1 MQING
6 NGQLI
11 FNNNRNNSC
20 GTKLFKLPIKKLNI
34 QSRNINSC
42 EGNIIKLN
50 NIQKNSLY
58 STKEATPRKEHN
70 KVLTTK
76 KTKEQNDPN
85 LDDSLSQITEI
96 LKKNKK
102 NLRYSDLAGK
112 IPGINE
118 EPNFVFNQIL
128 YNKSKINKAKILS
141 KKIGVLKFSVTNTH
155 NISSKETLSNSDR
168 SKSDSINNKKKN
180 EDDSVGVSCCFFGR
194 K

>member
-34 QSRNINSC
+34 QTRNINNC
-42 EGNIIKLN
+42 ENNILKLN
-50 NIQKNSLY
+50 NMQKNSLY

-76 KTKEQNDPN
+76 KTNELND
-85 LDDSLSQITEI
+85 DDSLSQITEI

-102 NLRYSDLAGK
+102 NLRYSDLVGR
-112 IPGINE
+112 IPGIDTDD
-118 EPNFVFNQIL
+118 EPNFLFNQIL
-128 YNKSKINKAKILS
+128 YNKSKINKAKKIS
-141 KKIGVLKFSVTNTH
+141 HKIGVLKFSIPNAH

-168 SKSDSINNKKKN
+168 SKRDSFNNKKKS
-180 EDDSVGVSCCFFGR
+180 EDDSVEVSCCFFGR

>member
-34 QSRNINSC
+34 QSRNINNS
-42 EGNIIKLN
+42 ENGILKMN
-50 NIQKNSLY
+50 NMKNSLY
-58 STKEATPRKEHN
+58 STKEVTPRKEHN

-76 KTKEQNDPN
+76 KMKELKD
-85 LDDSLSQITEI
+85 DDSLSQMTEI
-96 LKKNKK
+96 LKKGKK
-102 NLRYSDLAGK
+102 NLRYSDLVGK
-112 IPGINE
+112 IPGIDNDD
-118 EPNFVFNQIL
+118 EPNFLFNQIL
-128 YNKSKINKAKILS
+128 YNKSKINKAKKIS
-141 KKIGVLKFSVTNTH
+141 HKIGVLKFSIPNTH

-168 SKSDSINNKKKN
+168 SKRDSFNNKKKN

>member
-50 NIQKNSLY
+50 TIQKNSLY

-70 KVLTTK
+70 KVLITK

-85 LDDSLSQITEI
+85 LDDSVSQITEI

-102 NLRYSDLAGK
+102 NLRYTDLVGK
-112 IPGINE
+112 IPGIIE
-118 EPNFVFNQIL
+118 EPNFVFNQVL

-141 KKIGVLKFSVTNTH
+141 KKIGVLKFSVTNTP

-168 SKSDSINNKKKN
+168 SKRDSINNKKKN
-180 EDDSVGVSCCFFGR
+180 DDDSVGVSCCFFGR

>member
-34 QSRNINSC
+34 QSRNINNS
-42 EGNIIKLN
+42 ENGILKMN
-50 NIQKNSLY
+50 NMKNSLY
-58 STKEATPRKEHN
+58 STKEVTPRKEHN

-76 KTKEQNDPN
+76 KMKEPKD
-85 LDDSLSQITEI
+85 DDSLSQMTEI
-96 LKKNKK
+96 LKKGKK
-102 NLRYSDLAGK
+102 NLRYSDLVGK
-112 IPGINE
+112 IPGIDNDD
-118 EPNFVFNQIL
+118 EPNFLFNQIL
-128 YNKSKINKAKILS
+128 YNKSKINKAKKIS
-141 KKIGVLKFSVTNTH
+141 HKIGVLKFSIPNTH

-168 SKSDSINNKKKN
+168 SKRDSFNNKKKN

>member
-34 QSRNINSC
+34 QTRNINNC
-42 EGNIIKLN
+42 ENNILKLN
-50 NIQKNSLY
+50 NMQKNSLY

-76 KTKEQNDPN
+76 KTNELND
-85 LDDSLSQITEI
+85 DDSLSQITEI

-102 NLRYSDLAGK
+102 NLRYSDLVGR
-112 IPGINE
+112 IPGIDTDD
-118 EPNFVFNQIL
+118 EPNFLFNQIL
-128 YNKSKINKAKILS
+128 YNKSKINKAKKIS
-141 KKIGVLKFSVTNTH
+141 HKIGVLKFSIQNTH

-168 SKSDSINNKKKN
+168 SKRDSFNNKKKN
-180 EDDSVGVSCCFFGR
+180 EDDSVEVSCCFFGR

>member
-20 GTKLFKLPIKKLNI
+20 GTKLFKIPIKKLNI
-34 QSRNINSC
+34 QSRNINNS
-42 EGNIIKLN
+42 ENGILKMN
-50 NIQKNSLY
+50 NMKNSLY
-58 STKEATPRKEHN
+58 STKEVTPRKEHN

-76 KTKEQNDPN
+76 KMKEPKD
-85 LDDSLSQITEI
+85 DDSLSQMTEI
-96 LKKNKK
+96 LKKGKK
-102 NLRYSDLAGK
+102 NLRYSDLVGK
-112 IPGINE
+112 IPGIDNDD
-118 EPNFVFNQIL
+118 EPNFLFNQIL
-128 YNKSKINKAKILS
+128 YNKSKINKAKKIS
-141 KKIGVLKFSVTNTH
+141 HKIGVLKFSIPNTH

-168 SKSDSINNKKKN
+168 SKRDSFNNKKKN